1 MEVGYSRIKA
11 GFSILRIDG
20 SVCHR
25 SGNPS
30 ITNSPHQARP
40 AAGTVIYSEAI
51 CIDVYRCCL
60 SRITMPSS
68 VCLPVPVLLY
78 IPDTTWQTD
87 ESGRNPRG
95 LLHELPEAKQQTQ
108 PQISA
113 VMPLCGLREG
123 TGRLFASRQATSD
136 DDLGIKARQQAIFWF
151 TVGGQGVI
159 CHPRSIL
166 SASLTLCI
174 ICFLAKHVS
183 SYYQRQKDS
192 RAGTNSSENCS

>member
-11 GFSILRIDG
+11 GFSMLRIDG

-25 SGNPS
+25 SGNP
-30 ITNSPHQARP
+30 R
-40 AAGTVIYSEAI
+40 E
-51 CIDVYRCCL
+51 
-60 SRITMPSS
+60 
-68 VCLPVPVLLY
+68 
-78 IPDTTWQTD
+78 
-87 ESGRNPRG
+87 

-136 DDLGIKARQQAIFWF
+136 DDLEIKARQQAIVWF
-151 TVGGQGVI
+151 TAGGQGVI

-166 SASLTLCI
+166 SASLCI